1 MNTKFRIDASG
12 NILVGD
18 DTASTTA
25 KYLLLYIVA
34 MAHADSNITVTYDE
48 NTVCSNVSFN
58 RATGVL
64 AWDEDGQTQTYSFD
78 NTSALQAFLEQIHGD
93 VETGSSDQGISI
105 ADLHDVRDAIIAHVD
120 AQPAVDI
127 SGLATQESVNALASA
142 VGVDTPAEGA
152 DPQSIHQ
159 KLDRAN
165 KQIKKQKKEFENT
178 QQSQKKIESTQTI
191 LSGVSAAAGVIGLIK
206 K

>member
-12 NILVGD
+12 NILVNN

-34 MAHADSNITVTYDE
+34 MAHADSNVTVSYDE

-58 RATGVL
+58 RTTGVL
-64 AWDEDGQTQTYSFD
+64 SWDEGGQTQTYSFD
-78 NTSALQAFLEQIHGD
+78 NTNALQAFLEQIHGD
-93 VETGSSDQGISI
+93 VETGSSDPGISI
-105 ADLHDVRDAIIAHVD
+105 TDLHDVRDAIIAHVD
-120 AQPAVDI
+120 AQPVVDI
-127 SGLATQESVNALASA
+127 SGLATQESVDALALA
-142 VGVDTPAEGA
+142 VGTDEPSEGA

-165 KQIKKQKKEFENT
+165 KQIKKQKKDFEST